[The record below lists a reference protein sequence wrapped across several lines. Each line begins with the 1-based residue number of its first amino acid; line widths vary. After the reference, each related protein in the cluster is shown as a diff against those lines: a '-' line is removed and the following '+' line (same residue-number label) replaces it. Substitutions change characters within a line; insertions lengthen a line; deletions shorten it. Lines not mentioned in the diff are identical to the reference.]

1 MTTGDVMD
9 SHIKHTV
16 ATYQTAGMRREEK
29 KKQGDLVDLLLIADT
44 FLFMGGNTKRC
55 TTGMVDS
62 TRNTLLTATVQVAAV
77 HFAMHHTSPDNPDTE
92 LIAISGSLFDF
103 GWFIFFIL

>member
-44 FLFMGGNTKRC
+44 FLFMGDNTKR
-55 TTGMVDS
+55 
-62 TRNTLLTATVQVAAV
+62 
-77 HFAMHHTSPDNPDTE
+77 
-92 LIAISGSLFDF
+92 
-103 GWFIFFIL
+103 